1 MHGSAIS
8 SIDTEESA
16 PRSWLLT
23 LTCVALFTVACF
35 AQFGMMQGSKDRV
48 FYNAGGSH
56 AEACRT
62 TDATDSA
69 LQSLELLQGSNV

>member
-1 MHGSAIS
+1 MHRSAIS
-8 SIDTEESA
+8 SIDTEEST

-23 LTCVALFTVACF
+23 LKCVDLFAVACF
-35 AQFGMMQGSKDRV
+35 AQLFMMQGYKDRV
-48 FYNAGGSH
+48 LYNAGGNH